1 MEAGLPAA
9 GRRARGQHFTAAAAV
24 DLVLALAR
32 LRPGLRVLD
41 PAAGA
46 GAFLAGAARRAGAL
60 SGACASLTGVEVDP
74 VPAAAARERL
84 AGAGC
89 PVDLRLGDLFDPS
102 VRPGGP
108 FDVVA
113 GNPPYVRQEA
123 LSPGRKADL
132 QAEVARALGPGAPRV
147 DGRADLH
154 LYFWFA
160 CAPLLAPGGRLALLA
175 SSAWLDAAYGESLQ
189 RLLLDRFAVEWV
201 VESAAEPWFD
211 AARVRTAAVV
221 ARREDDAGARAA
233 ARVRFVRFDR
243 PLAELLPLPSPGDP
257 FRRVRAADALVERL
271 QALSPPEGIAVREV
285 PQRDLRSGEGKHRGG
300 KWGVP
305 LRAPDLHDELRRALG
320 PRAVPLGWIAD
331 VSFGL
336 KSGAD
341 DFFFVRDLGPEDG
354 APHLRRIRSG
364 DGTEHRV
371 EARFL
376 APLAFN
382 LMEVDRPLIRP
393 GALPRRVLVLPGT
406 GDLPPHAAAY
416 VAWGEREGRAFH
428 RRSSVRGRPRW
439 YALAPR
445 RAGGVLWAKIQ
456 QYRHLAPLNP
466 AGTVASCNFYDVAP
480 RGGRD
485 ALLLAAVLNAH
496 PQVLSKHGAG
506 RTRNEGVL
514 KTEVSDAS
522 RMWTIDPAGFS
533 PGTAARVRESFA
545 SVLARPSGTVPE
557 ECEREDRRALD
568 LAVLEGAGLPPARAR
583 DLLARLHEEIRG
595 LYVREREMEVRSVAR
610 RTRVGPD
617 RTAPTLA
624 APGTGA

>member
-1 MEAGLPAA
+1 MEAGLPEAS
-9 GRRARGQHFTAAAAV
+9 RRARGQHFTSAAAV
-24 DLVLALAR
+24 DLILALAGVH
-32 LRPGLRVLD
+32 PGRRVLD

-46 GAFLAGAARRAGAL
+46 GAFLAGAARRAEAL
-60 SGACASLTGVEVDP
+60 SGSCASLTGVEVDP
-74 VPAAAARERL
+74 GPAAAARERL
-84 AGAGC
+84 VGSGC
-89 PVDLRLGDLFDPS
+89 PVDLRVGDLFDPS
-102 VRPGGP
+102 VCPSGP

-123 LSPGRKADL
+123 LSPARKADL
-132 QAEVARALGPGAPRV
+132 QAAVARALGPDAPRL

-160 CAPLLAPGGRLALLA
+160 CAPLLAPRGRLALLA
-175 SSAWLDAAYGESLQ
+175 SSAWLDAAYGETLQ

-243 PLAELLPLPSPGDP
+243 RLAELLPLPSPGDP

-271 QALSPPEGIAVREV
+271 RALGPPQGIAVREV
-285 PQRDLRSGEGKHRGG
+285 RQGDLRSGEGKHRGG

-305 LRAPDLHDELRRALG
+305 LRAPDLHEELRRSLG

-331 VSFGL
+331 VRFGL

-382 LMEVDRPLIRP
+382 LMELDRPLIHP
-393 GALPRRVLVLPGT
+393 ADLPRRALLLPGT
-406 GDLPPHAAAY
+406 GELPPYAAEY
-416 VAWGEREGRAFH
+416 VAWGEGSGRAFQL
-428 RRSSVRGRPRW
+428 RCSVRGRPRW

-445 RAGGVLWAKIQ
+445 RPGGVLWPKIQ
-456 QYRHLAPLNP
+456 QYRHIAPLNP
-466 AGTVASCNFYDVAP
+466 AGTLASCNFYDVAP

-485 ALLLAAVLNAH
+485 PLLLAAVLNAH

-533 PGTAARVRESFA
+533 PDTAVRVRESFA

-557 ECEREDRRALD
+557 ECDRDDRRALD
-568 LAVLEGAGLPPARAR
+568 LAVLEGVGLSPTRAR
-583 DLLARLHEEIRG
+583 DLLARLHDELRG
-595 LYVREREMEVRSVAR
+595 LYGRERDLEIRSVAR
-610 RTRVGPD
+610 RTRPRPD
-617 RTAPTLA
+617 PTAPALA
-624 APGTGA
+624 PPGAPA